1 MDFTKLYTFI
11 RDIIIK
17 AEGSAQNNFD
27 EFEEIWN
34 KIFGWSKQNLS
45 DGKSRRFSFLA
56 LLYFGVFSVYAVLF

>member
-34 KIFGWSKQNLS
+34 KIFG
-45 DGKSRRFSFLA
+45 
-56 LLYFGVFSVYAVLF
+56 